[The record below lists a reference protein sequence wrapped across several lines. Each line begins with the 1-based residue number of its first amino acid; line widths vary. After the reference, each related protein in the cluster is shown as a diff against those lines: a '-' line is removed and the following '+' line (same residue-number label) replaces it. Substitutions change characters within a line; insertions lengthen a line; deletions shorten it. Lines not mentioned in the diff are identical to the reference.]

1 VGRLSPT
8 GVIPGVARDLTRSF
22 QTLGHGLA
30 RIITDL
36 RDQDGIRENPLN
48 PWLAFLLTQG
58 RLKLQFEANG
68 QTYFLNF
75 AEDESRWYVF
85 AQTLTGVNRI
95 PVYVDSP
102 KYDRIGVLEAGR
114 HKIQN

>member
-1 VGRLSPT
+1 MG
-8 GVIPGVARDLTRSF
+8 
-22 QTLGHGLA
+22 
-30 RIITDL
+30 TDHRGS
-36 RDQDGIRENPLN
+36 RDQGRVREIRGL
-48 PWLAFLLTQG
+48 LFLTQG

-75 AEDESRWYVF
+75 AEDEERWYVF

-95 PVYVDSP
+95 PVYVDAP
-102 KYDRIGVLEAGR
+102 KYERIGVLEAGR

>member
-1 VGRLSPT
+1 MKAKIR
-8 GVIPGVARDLTRSF
+8 
-22 QTLGHGLA
+22 GL
-30 RIITDL
+30 L
-36 RDQDGIRENPLN
+36 
-48 PWLAFLLTQG
+48 FLTQG

-68 QTYFLNF
+68 QTYFLNY
-75 AEDESRWYVF
+75 AEDEGRWYVF

-95 PVYVDSP
+95 LVYVDAP

>member
-1 VGRLSPT
+1 MG
-8 GVIPGVARDLTRSF
+8 
-22 QTLGHGLA
+22 
-30 RIITDL
+30 TDHRGS
-36 RDQDGIRENPLN
+36 RDQGRVREIRGL
-48 PWLAFLLTQG
+48 LFLTQG

-75 AEDESRWYVF
+75 AEDEGRWYVF

-95 PVYVDSP
+95 PVYVDAP
-102 KYDRIGVLEAGR
+102 KYERIGVLEAGR